1 MSNVQ
6 LSSDDISHDTSRL
19 RGVEEIDTPIKP
31 ETRTAYHGCDPL
43 RLTSLS
49 WAVPEAAGA
58 AAKTWV
64 NRMSNDALPA

>member
-43 RLTSLS
+43 RHTSLS

-58 AAKTWV
+58 AAKIG
-64 NRMSNDALPA
+64 